1 MQGDGNFVVDS
12 TANAPL
18 WASKTSG
25 NAGAAVRV
33 RSDGNVVVDSSSG
46 APLWGTPSI
55 LVQGSELTSGQSLS
69 DPTNQYRLTMQGDG
83 NLVEYSA
90 TNQVLWASNTS
101 GNAGAVAIMQS
112 DGNFVVYSAANSPLW
127 ASNTGG
133 TLGASLVVAANGS
146 VTVESDSGSPLWT
159 A

>member
-1 MQGDGNFVVDS
+1 
-12 TANAPL
+12 
-18 WASKTSG
+18 
-25 NAGAAVRV
+25 
-33 RSDGNVVVDSSSG
+33 
-46 APLWGTPSI
+46 
-55 LVQGSELTSGQSLS
+55 
-69 DPTNQYRLTMQGDG
+69 
-83 NLVEYSA
+83 
-90 TNQVLWASNTS
+90 
-101 GNAGAVAIMQS
+101 MQS